1 MNRRQAASIP
11 FSVIPQDEAIRK
23 IGKGA
28 VHIKKR
34 RGEIHFPRLE
44 MCTKES
50 GAHSEHRFLLG
61 CTHTVQ
67 HFKVA
72 TSSTG
77 SISAE
82 RWVSNPGD
90 SLLIPQF

>member
-1 MNRRQAASIP
+1 MNRRQAASVP

-28 VHIKKR
+28 AHIEKR
-34 RGEIHFPRLE
+34 RGEIHFPRPE

-67 HFKVA
+67 HFKQQHHQLVL
-72 TSSTG
+72 
-77 SISAE
+77 
-82 RWVSNPGD
+82 
-90 SLLIPQF
+90 SLLKGGSAIWEIVF